1 MTVKQRMDF
10 FHLRGRHQFLFVLP
24 PFVQLQVVATNS
36 ALTEL
41 RDMKLVKAGA
51 IESQDT
57 PTMFRRGLKAKLLNV
72 DIRKK
77 PQPEI
82 ALNMVNSRRGREGLE

>member
-1 MTVKQRMDF
+1 MTVKQRMGS
-10 FHLRGRHQFLFVLP
+10 FHLWGRHLFLFVLP

-41 RDMKLVKAGA
+41 RDMKLVNAGA

-57 PTMFRRGLKAKLLNV
+57 STNV
-72 DIRKK
+72 QKRI
-77 PQPEI
+77 
-82 ALNMVNSRRGREGLE
+82 EGKTSECGH